1 MQRDSFILYG
11 LSKSESTISEL
22 IEDLQLRCNGYHF
35 DLKLLLT
42 EALTKAFMHGN
53 EMNEEKPIYLRY
65 EYVKETNY
73 IKFEIKDSG
82 NDLKDIEILDEIT
95 DDMLEN
101 TSGRGLY
108 LIKCVSDNIY
118 FKENAMVIEKCLN

>member
-42 EALTKAFMHGN
+42 EALTNAFMHGN